1 MSLSQIPK
9 IFEGPIDVALKDLV
23 LDQSN
28 VRFKHIGS
36 RMSDVQ
42 IEDWLYDEE
51 DVRALIKQI
60 LRDGYIKQPIFV
72 VKSEEKYIVKEGNRR
87 TVALRR
93 ISRDILTGKV
103 KAYQKGHFDIVQ
115 VNVFKCSDRDIDM
128 FLGTVHVS
136 GPKTWAAANKAGHV
150 FDLIEKHGESFEGVA
165 EELGMTKREV
175 MNYYFAFKA
184 TQTYGKRHP
193 DDKNYVHKFSFFAEL
208 YGSKILK
215 SWIEED
221 PSRLDYFIDLVAKRK
236 FSVTYKDVRKFAKI
250 IATPNPRCS
259 QALAILDGE
268 NGDVERA
275 FESISESKASSRSAW
290 KILEDIHSSL
300 KDMTYE
306 EYSQAITDAE
316 KQFLLDEILR
326 RVAEMSNNAKKLS
339 QTGAAN

>member
-28 VRFKHIGS
+28 VRFKHLGNK
-36 RMSDVQ
+36 MSDAQ

-60 LRDGYIKQPIFV
+60 LRDGYIKQSIFV
-72 VKSEEKYIVKEGNRR
+72 VKNGEKYIVKEGNRR

-93 ISRDILTGKV
+93 ISRDILVGKI
-103 KAYQKGHFDIVQ
+103 KSYQRGHFDIVQ
-115 VNVFKCSDRDIDM
+115 VNAFQCSERDIDM

-150 FDLIEKHGESFEGVA
+150 FDLIEKHGETFDSVA

-175 MNYYFAFKA
+175 MNYFFAFKA

-215 SWIEED
+215 SWVEED
-221 PSRLDYFIDLVAKRK
+221 PSRLDYFIDLVAKKK

-250 IATPNPRCS
+250 IALPNPKCS
-259 QALAILDGE
+259 QALAILDDEGGNIEKAFANVSE
-268 NGDVERA
+268 NTSNKGT
-275 FESISESKASSRSAW
+275 W
-290 KILEDIHSSL
+290 KILETVNNSL
-300 KDMTYE
+300 TSMTYE
-306 EYSQAITDAE
+306 EYSQAITDVQ
-316 KQFLLDEILR
+316 KQILLDRIVHIVTEMRDSVR
-326 RVAEMSNNAKKLS
+326 RLNQSGDSN
-339 QTGAAN
+339 